1 MASSQRDGPR
11 LALGKTGLLG
21 RTSTALSK
29 SQVEQYFD
37 HGSLIVED
45 LLTPDDLRP
54 VMAEIDGIV
63 DDVANRLYSADKI
76 KDLHAEL
83 DLLHRLAA
91 IEAEW
96 KGAAVLIHINGWL
109 GPELARLW
117 SATKQ
122 RAAYEQQRGLS
133 QDRLSTSVSGQWM
146 DRWREPAP

>member
-1 MASSQRDGPR
+1 M
-11 LALGKTGLLG
+11 
-21 RTSTALSK
+21 
-29 SQVEQYFD
+29 
-37 HGSLIVED
+37 
-45 LLTPDDLRP
+45 
-54 VMAEIDGIV
+54 
-63 DDVANRLYSADKI
+63 ANRLYSADKI

-96 KGAAVLIHINGWL
+96 KGAAVLTHINGWL

-122 RAAYEQQRGLS
+122 RAAHERQRGLS